1 MTLHQAIQKVLLIG
15 ARLEKLA
22 PAPTPQPPQKLK
34 PLIDAI
40 DPAHRHYDER
50 AIFYGHRY
58 RSGFWAIYLLSAVA
72 VLCAVVP
79 LSLGWDSRGH
89 TPRPNAGLW
98 AMAEVLVIAIVS
110 VIYWRAHRVKEH
122 EDRGGQWAIYLLTAV
137 AILCAVAPLALGWE
151 DVEHSPHPFA
161 GLWAVAEVCIIAT
174 VSVIYWRG
182 HRGDWQGEW
191 LRTRTTAELTW
202 YLPLL
207 APLVDYDSPN
217 AKSDPNWYARVFDPG
232 QHMHVN
238 EEVSS
243 ICSKNEALARECL
256 KDAWQD
262 LGFVTGYAH
271 WTIDILEGQR
281 LYHHGVAL
289 KQHTV
294 MHRVHAL
301 NNWLFG
307 LTALGA
313 LLHLIL
319 HTLWLT
325 LVTTFFPALGASLHG
340 ALAQSEAYRLSAT
353 SERLVNDLQTMIDRI
368 RAALAVAS
376 TPVSPVLAGSGIRTI
391 GAARAGAQA
400 ATAPRVAAVKS
411 SIEDALALILEEHQD
426 WQMLVRPHHLPL
438 A

>member
-1 MTLHQAIQKVLLIG
+1 MTLHQGIQRLLLIG
-15 ARLEKLA
+15 ARLEKLP

-79 LSLGWDSRGH
+79 LALGWDSRGH

-98 AMAEVLVIAIVS
+98 AVAEVLVIAIVS
-110 VIYWRAHRVKEH
+110 VIYWRAHRADERD
-122 EDRGGQWAIYLLTAV
+122 DRGGQWAIYLLTAV

-151 DVEHSPHPFA
+151 TTEHSPHPFA

-182 HRGDWQGEW
+182 YRGDWQGEW

-207 APLVDYDSPN
+207 APLVVYDSAN
-217 AKSDPNWYARVFDPG
+217 ARNDPNWYARVFDPG
-232 QHMHVN
+232 QHLHASN
-238 EEVSS
+238 EIAA
-243 ICSKNEALARECL
+243 ICGQHETLARESL
-256 KDAWQD
+256 SGAWQD
-262 LGFVTGYAH
+262 LGFITGYAH

-281 LYHHGVAL
+281 RYHHGVAL
-289 KQHTV
+289 KQHAV

-353 SERLVNDLQTMIDRI
+353 SERLVKDLETMIERI
-368 RAALAVAS
+368 RAALVAAS
-376 TPVSPVLAGSGIRTI
+376 TPVGAVVAEGGIRSI
-391 GAARAGAQA
+391 GAECTGAP
-400 ATAPRVAAVKS
+400 TVASPGVSAVKS